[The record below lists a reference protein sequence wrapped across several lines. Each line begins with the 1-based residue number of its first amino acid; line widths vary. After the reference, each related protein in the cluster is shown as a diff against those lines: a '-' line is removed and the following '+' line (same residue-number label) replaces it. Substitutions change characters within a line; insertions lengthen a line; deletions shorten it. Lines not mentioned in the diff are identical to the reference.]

1 MHRVMKDLDAMQMP
15 TLSPQEFGGYWVQD
29 IVVLNKHGL
38 HARPSAKIF
47 EKILMPYSDKLEL
60 HFDVENR
67 ESIHIRSV
75 FDLMSLGLEQNTKL
89 RVRIKFHGPSE
100 DGATPERKILNN
112 IYELFLSFC
121 ED

>member
-1 MHRVMKDLDAMQMP
+1 MHPVMKDLDVMQMP
-15 TLSPQEFGGYWVQD
+15 ALCPQEIGGYWVQT

-47 EKILMPYSDKLEL
+47 EKILMPYGDKLEL
-60 HFDVENR
+60 HFDVHDR

-75 FDLMSLGLEQNTKL
+75 FDLMSLGLEQGTSL
-89 RVRIKFHGPSE
+89 TVRLKCHRNSE
-100 DGATPERKILNN
+100 REMPEERKVLEN